1 LKFLK
6 FEINIKHSMTAHQ
19 HIKTELSELGEFGLI
34 RRLTENIVLKNESTL
49 KGVGD
54 DCAVLDF
61 KSKKVVVTTDLLAEG
76 VHFNLMYVPLKHLG
90 FKAVAVNIS
99 DICAM
104 NAIPRQI
111 TVSLAISSKFSVQS
125 LDELYEG
132 IYLACNKYGV
142 DLIGGDTTSSLTG
155 MTISITAI
163 GEADEDELVYRSG
176 AKNSDLLCV
185 TGDLGGAYMGL
196 QLLEREN
203 EVFKVN
209 PKMQPQFSGYDYILA
224 RQLKPEARTDMKK
237 VFSDLG
243 VKPTA
248 MIDIS
253 DGLSSE
259 ILHICHES
267 KVGCR
272 LFEDRIPY
280 DDQTKKMAEELNIN
294 PLVAALNG
302 GEDYE
307 LLFTIPVDEH
317 SKIRN
322 HPDISVIGYITSK
335 EEGSNLIT
343 TGSGQAIPLQA
354 QGWNPLKS

>member
-1 LKFLK
+1 
-6 FEINIKHSMTAHQ
+6 MTAHQ
-19 HIKTELSELGEFGLI
+19 HIKTELAELGEFGLI

-61 KSKKVVVTTDLLAEG
+61 KNKKVVVSTDLLTEG

-90 FKAVAVNIS
+90 YKAVAVNVS

-111 TVSLAISSKFSVQS
+111 TVSLAISSKFSVQA

-132 IYLACNKYGV
+132 IYLACNRYGV

-163 GEADEDELVYRSG
+163 GEADEGELAYRGG
-176 AKNSDLLCV
+176 AQPTDLLCV

-209 PKMQPQFSGYDYILA
+209 PKTKPQFEGYDYILG
-224 RQLKPEARTDMKK
+224 RQLKPEARFDMRK

-243 VKPTA
+243 IKPTS

-259 ILHICHES
+259 ILHLCHES
-267 KVGCR
+267 NVGCK
-272 LFEDRIPY
+272 LFEERIPY

-307 LLFTIPVDEH
+307 LLFTIPVADHE
-317 SKIRN
+317 KIKN
-322 HPDISVIGYITSK
+322 HPDITILGHMTPK
-335 EEGSNLIT
+335 EEGANLVT
-343 TGSGQAIPLQA
+343 AGSSQLIPLQA